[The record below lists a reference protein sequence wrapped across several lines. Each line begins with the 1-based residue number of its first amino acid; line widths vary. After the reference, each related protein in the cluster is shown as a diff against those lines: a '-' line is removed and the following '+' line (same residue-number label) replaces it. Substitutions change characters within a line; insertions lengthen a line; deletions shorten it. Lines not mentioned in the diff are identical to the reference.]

1 MVNVKDFAVEQW
13 MDKYETTAKYNVA
26 ETCCASVSLKDL
38 QELSEDPSAEPLGEI
53 LNRKLT
59 YGAIPGSEKLRTT
72 LANLYSVRTPTPLPP
87 DNILA
92 TPGAI
97 QANFLLLYTL
107 VGPGDHVI
115 CHYPTYQQLYSVP
128 ESLGADVSL
137 WKSKEADGWKLD
149 TKELQE
155 LIRPNTKLII
165 LNNPQNPT
173 GAIIPQGTLDEIVEI
188 ARDSS
193 IYVLCDE
200 VYRPLFHSI
209 SPMEPEFP
217 SSVLS
222 LGYDRAI
229 VTGSMSKAY
238 SLAGIRLGWI
248 ASRDRSV
255 IEACASARDYTTISV
270 SQLDDAVASYALAPT
285 CIHALLKRNLELG
298 RTNVALLEKFIEAHR
313 WACDWV
319 KPRAGTTAF
328 VRFNKMGKPVNDVS
342 FCDMLLERTGVM
354 FVPGSSCFGNG
365 EEFHGYVRIGYACET
380 RVLEEGLAA
389 LATFLEDGYEDVPVY
404 TMPVP
409 LPLDIPL
416 NLAAPALVTTLAYLN
431 ARYSLFYDA
440 KIFHGLFKSIIK
452 ARLAQRRDTL
462 NLFYTLENH
471 ALDPTSKDRPF
482 IVYNGRTWTFH
493 ETYMLALRY
502 GTWFKK
508 VHGIKPREIVA
519 LNMMNSSTFLFIW
532 LGLWS
537 IGAVPAFINY
547 NLSGKPLTHS
557 IRTSTARLLIVDEDV
572 RSSFG
577 PEEMAAFASPDFRE
591 DGGSIEV
598 IFHTPEIETQIL
610 QTEAIREDDK
620 ARGGVELR
628 DMAIL
633 IYTSGTTGLP
643 KPAIVSWRKCW
654 AGSVFVSTFI
664 ELAKDDRAFTCMPL
678 YHSSAA
684 VLGFISCLGVG
695 STLIVG
701 RKFSA
706 RTFMKEAR
714 ENDATVIQYVGETLR
729 YLLAVPREIDTVTK
743 EALDKKHNIRI
754 VYGNGLRPDVW
765 NRFKERFNIPSVAE
779 FYAATEGTSGTWN
792 FSTNSFSAGA
802 IGRNGLFS
810 GWLFSRGLT
819 IVEVDQESQEP
830 WRDPQTGFC
839 KPVPRGEPGE
849 LLYAIDP
856 LDPAETFQGYY
867 RNTKAT
873 ESKIIRDVL
882 RKGDAYFRTG
892 DMIRWDKEGRWYFSD
907 RLGDTFRW
915 KSENVSTSEVSEVL
929 GVHPEIHEANVYGV
943 VLPNHDG
950 RAGCA
955 AIVFNQQLRASD
967 PSVLVSPSA
976 ESLKSLAA
984 HALRNLPRFAAPLF
998 LRITRE
1004 MQATGNN
1011 KQQKHVLRTE
1021 GVDPSRV
1028 GSTDKLYWLQG
1039 DTYVPFE
1046 EKDWAKLQGGQ
1057 VKL

>member
-1 MVNVKDFAVEQW
+1 MVQVKDFAVEQW

-26 ETCCASVSLKDL
+26 ETCSASVSVKDL
-38 QELSEDPSAEPLGEI
+38 QALSEDPVSHPLDQA
-53 LNRKLT
+53 LDTKLT
-59 YGAIPGSEKLRTT
+59 YGAIRGSQRLRTT
-72 LANLYSVRTPTPLPP
+72 LANLYSVRTPTPLPS
-87 DNILA
+87 DNILV

-97 QANFLLLYTL
+97 LANFLLMYTL

-128 ESLGADVSL
+128 ASLGADVSL
-137 WKSKEADGWKLD
+137 WKSKEAGEWKLD
-149 TKELQE
+149 VEELKQ

-173 GAIIPQGTLDEIVEI
+173 GAIIPQSTLEDIVDI
-188 ARDSS
+188 ARDTS
-193 IYVLCDE
+193 IYVFCDE

-209 SPMEPEFP
+209 TPMDADFP

-222 LGYDRAI
+222 LGYERTI

-248 ASRDRSV
+248 ASRDRSI

-270 SQLDDAVASYALAPT
+270 SQLDDAVASYALAPYT
-285 CIHALLKRNLELG
+285 IHALLRRNIDLAK
-298 RTNVALLEKFIEAHR
+298 TNFAILEKFIESHR

-328 VRFNKMGKPVNDVS
+328 VRFNKMGKPVNDIS
-342 FCDMLLERTGVM
+342 FCEMLLERTGVM
-354 FVPGSSCFGNG
+354 FVPGSLCFGNS
-365 EEFHGYVRIGYACET
+365 EEFHGYVRIGYVCET
-380 RVLEEGLAA
+380 QVLEEALVA
-389 LATFLEDGYEDVPVY
+389 LASFLDDGYEDVPMY
-404 TMPVP
+404 
-409 LPLDIPL
+409 IPL
-416 NLAAPALVTTLAYLN
+416 AFAGPALATTLAYLN

-440 KIFHGLFKSIIK
+440 KIFNGLFKSIIK
-452 ARLAQRRDTL
+452 SRLAQRRDRL
-462 NLFYTLENH
+462 NLFYLLEAH
-471 ALDPTSKDRPF
+471 ALNPTSKDRPF

-493 ETYMLALRY
+493 ETYVTALRY

-519 LNMMNSSTFLFIW
+519 LNMMNSSTFIFIW

-547 NLSGKPLTHS
+547 NLTGKPLTHS
-557 IRTSTARLLIVDEDV
+557 VRTSTARLLIADEDV
-572 RSSFG
+572 RPSFG
-577 PEEMAAFASPDFRE
+577 PDELATFAAPDFRE
-591 DGGSIEV
+591 EGGPIEV
-598 IFHTPEIETQIL
+598 FFHTSEIEAQIL
-610 QTEAIREDDK
+610 QTEAVREDDK
-620 ARGGVELR
+620 ARGSVELR

-654 AGSVFVSTFI
+654 SGSIFVSSFT
-664 ELAKDDRAFTCMPL
+664 ELAKSDRVFTCMPL

-684 VLGFISCLGVG
+684 VLAFIATLVVG

-706 RTFMKEAR
+706 RSFMKEAR
-714 ENDATVIQYVGETLR
+714 LNDATVIQYVGETLR
-729 YLLAVPREIDTVTK
+729 YLLAAPADTDPVTG
-743 EALDKKHNIRI
+743 EDLDKKHNVRMA
-754 VYGNGLRPDVW
+754 YGNGLRPDVW
-765 NRFKERFNIPSVAE
+765 NRFKERFNVSTIAE

-792 FSTNSFSAGA
+792 FAVNDFGAGA
-802 IGRNGLFS
+802 IGRNGFFS
-810 GWLFSRGLT
+810 GLLFSRGLA
-819 IVEVDQESQEP
+819 IVQVDQELQEP

-839 KPVPRGEPGE
+839 KAVPRGEAGE

-867 RNTKAT
+867 RNQKAT
-873 ESKIIRDVL
+873 DSKIIRDVL
-882 RKGDAYFRTG
+882 KKGDAYFRTG
-892 DMIRWDKEGRWYFSD
+892 DMIRWDTEGRWYFSD

-915 KSENVSTSEVSEVL
+915 KSENVSTNEVSEVL
-929 GVHPEIHEANVYGV
+929 GVHPEVHEANVYGV
-943 VLPNHDG
+943 TLPNHDG

-955 AIVFNQQLRASD
+955 AIVFGQQLQAAD
-967 PSVLVSPSA
+967 PSVLLAPTP
-976 ESLKSLAA
+976 ETFKSLAA
-984 HALRNLPRFAAPLF
+984 HTLRNLPRFAAPIF
-998 LRITRE
+998 LRVTTE

-1021 GVDPSRV
+1021 GVDPDKV
-1028 GSTDKLYWLQG
+1028 GATDKLYWLQG

-1046 EKDWAKLQGGQ
+1046 SKDWNKLQGGQ

>member
-1 MVNVKDFAVEQW
+1 MVQIKAFAVEQW

-26 ETCCASVSLKDL
+26 ETCCASISVKDL
-38 QELSEDPSAEPLGEI
+38 QELSEDPSSHPLDDNV
-53 LNRKLT
+53 LSSKLT
-59 YGAIPGSEKLRTT
+59 YGGIRGSERLRTT
-72 LANLYSVRTPTPLPP
+72 LANLYSVKTPTPLPP

-137 WKSKEADGWKLD
+137 WKSKEANGWKLD
-149 TKELQE
+149 SKELQE

-165 LNNPQNPT
+165 INNPQNPT
-173 GAIIPQGTLDEIVEI
+173 GAVIPQNTLEEIVEI

-209 SPMEPEFP
+209 SPMDPEFP
-217 SSVLS
+217 SSALS
-222 LGYDRAI
+222 LGYERAI

-248 ASRDRSV
+248 ASRDRTI

-285 CIHALLKRNLELG
+285 TIHALLKRNIELAK
-298 RTNVALLEKFIEAHR
+298 TNCATLEKFIESHR
-313 WACDWV
+313 WACNWV
-319 KPRAGTTAF
+319 KPRAGTIGF
-328 VRFNKMGKPVNDVS
+328 IRFNKMGKPVNDVS
-342 FCDMLLERTGVM
+342 FCEILFERTGVM
-354 FVPGSSCFGNG
+354 LVPGSLCFGGG
-365 EEFHGYVRIGYACET
+365 EEFHGYVRIGFACET
-380 RVLEEGLAA
+380 HVLEEGLAA
-389 LATFLEDGYEDVPVY
+389 LESFLEDGYEDVPVQN
-404 TMPVP
+404 
-409 LPLDIPL
+409 LPLT
-416 NLAAPALVTTLAYLN
+416 LAGPALATTLAYLN

-440 KIFHGLFKSIIK
+440 KILNGLFKSIIK
-452 ARLAQRRDTL
+452 SRLAQRRDTL
-462 NLFYTLENH
+462 NLFYALENY

-482 IVYNGRTWTFH
+482 IVYDGRTWTFH
-493 ETYMLALRY
+493 ETYVLALRY

-508 VHGIKPREIVA
+508 VHGVKPREIVA
-519 LNMMNSSTFLFIW
+519 LDMMNSSTYIFIW

-557 IRTSTARLLIVDEDV
+557 VRTSTARLLIVDEDV

-577 PEEMAAFASPDFRE
+577 SEEMAAFNSPDFRE
-591 DGGSIEV
+591 EGGSIEV
-598 IFHTPEIETQIL
+598 IFHTSEIEAQIL
-610 QTEAIREDDK
+610 QTEALREDDK

-628 DMAIL
+628 DMALL

-643 KPAIVSWRKCW
+643 KPAIVSWRKSW
-654 AGSVFVSTFI
+654 TGSIFVSSFI
-664 ELAKDDRAFTCMPL
+664 ELAKHDRVFTCMPL
-678 YHSSAA
+678 YHSSASL
-684 VLGFISCLGVG
+684 LGFLASLSVG
-695 STLIVG
+695 ATLIVG

-706 RTFMKEAR
+706 RSFMKEAR
-714 ENDATVIQYVGETLR
+714 QTDATVIQYVGETLR
-729 YLLAVPREIDTVTK
+729 YLLAAPADIDAVTG
-743 EALDKKHNIRI
+743 EVLDKKHNIRV

-765 NRFKERFNIPSVAE
+765 NRFKERFDVGTVAE
-779 FYAATEGTSGTWN
+779 FYAATEGTGGTWN
-792 FSTNSFSAGA
+792 FSANDFGAGA
-802 IGRNGLFS
+802 IGRNGLLS
-810 GWLFSRGLT
+810 GWLIGRGLT

-839 KPVPRGEPGE
+839 KQVPRGDPGE

-856 LDPAETFQGYY
+856 QDPAETFQGYY
-867 RNTKAT
+867 RNSKAT

-882 RKGDAYFRTG
+882 RKGDAFFRTG
-892 DMIRWDKEGRWYFSD
+892 DMIRWDNEGRWYFSD

-915 KSENVSTSEVSEVL
+915 KSENVSTNEVSEVL
-929 GVHPEIHEANVYGV
+929 GVHPEVHEANVYGV
-943 VLPNHDG
+943 TLPNHDG

-955 AIVFNQQLRASD
+955 AIVFNQQLKAAD
-967 PSVLVSPSA
+967 PSVLESPSL

-984 HALRNLPRFAAPLF
+984 HTLRNLPRFAAPIF
-998 LRITRE
+998 LRITPE

-1021 GVDPSRV
+1021 GIDPGLV
-1028 GSTDKLYWLQG
+1028 GTTDKLYWLQG
-1039 DTYVPFE
+1039 DTYIPFE
-1046 EKDWAKLQGGQ
+1046 EKDWTKLQGGQ